1 MLLVEPAVLT
11 SPTIKHSATAHQD
24 LRVPRIPTNAIEPFS
39 HHPQQILEAIIPE
52 VCMYFPFIQ
61 FNIERSKR
69 ALIYEF
75 MPKGSLD
82 KFIYSQGSDNRSRQ
96 LEWIT
101 LYDIALGIA
110 RGLEYLHQG
119 CKTRILHFDIK
130 PHNIL
135 LDENFCPKIS
145 DFGLSKLCERK
156 ESVVSMTGAR
166 GTAGYIAPEVFF
178 RNLGGVSHKSDVY
191 SYGMMVLEMVGG
203 RKNINVEVSQTS
215 ETYFPSWIY
224 KHLDQSMNLN
234 INEERTKEEEE
245 ITKKLIAVSLWC
257 IQTNPLDRPPMAKVI
272 EMLQGSLQ
280 SLELPPRPT

>member
-1 MLLVEPAVLT
+1 
-11 SPTIKHSATAHQD
+11 
-24 LRVPRIPTNAIEPFS
+24 
-39 HHPQQILEAIIPE
+39 
-52 VCMYFPFIQ
+52 
-61 FNIERSKR
+61 
-69 ALIYEF
+69 
-75 MPKGSLD
+75 
-82 KFIYSQGSDNRSRQ
+82 
-96 LEWIT
+96 
-101 LYDIALGIA
+101 
-110 RGLEYLHQG
+110 
-119 CKTRILHFDIK
+119 
-130 PHNIL
+130 
-135 LDENFCPKIS
+135 
-145 DFGLSKLCERK
+145 
-156 ESVVSMTGAR
+156 MTGAR

-234 INEERTKEEEE
+234 INEERTKEAEE

-257 IQTNPLDRPPMAKVI
+257 IQTNPLDRPSMAKVI